1 MTQKHSIISS
11 ITSFRRN
18 DKHHGNMLV
27 GVLSAIRIDDFID
40 ETAAPRRT
48 KDTYRSAPMFIRN
61 ASQAEMIPARI
72 Q

>member
-1 MTQKHSIISS
+1 MSNPLHLPLQPY
-11 ITSFRRN
+11 N
-18 DKHHGNMLV
+18 GNLQLV